1 VANSKLKRYTHAT
14 IGLLFVV
21 VAAVGAVL
29 PGIPT
34 VGPLMLASFFLLK
47 SSPALEKRL
56 VRNRFF
62 AKYLAYID
70 GTTPMTNRM
79 RISSI
84 LMMWLS
90 ISISATISMLTGD
103 IKFWLI
109 GILVIAG
116 LIGTVFIWRYRRSA
130 LTAPANNQRD
140 SD

>member
-1 VANSKLKRYTHAT
+1 MANSKLKRYTHAT

>member
-1 VANSKLKRYTHAT
+1 MANSKLKRYTHAT

-90 ISISATISMLTGD
+90 ISISAAVSMAAGN

-109 GILVIAG
+109 GILVTAG
-116 LIGTVFIWRYRRSA
+116 LIGTVFIWRYRRGASVD
-130 LTAPANNQRD
+130 Q
-140 SD
+140 SDPD

>member
-14 IGLLFVV
+14 IGLLFVI

-90 ISISATISMLTGD
+90 ISISAAVSLAAGN
-103 IKFWLI
+103 IKYWLI
-109 GILVIAG
+109 GVLVTAG
-116 LIGTVFIWRYRRSA
+116 LIGTIFIWRYRRGASVA
-130 LTAPANNQRD
+130 Q
-140 SD
+140 SDPE

>member
-1 VANSKLKRYTHAT
+1 MANSKLKRYTNAT

-90 ISISATISMLTGD
+90 ISISAAVSMAAGN

-109 GILVIAG
+109 GILVTAG
-116 LIGTVFIWRYRRSA
+116 LIGTVFIWRYRRGASVD
-130 LTAPANNQRD
+130 Q
-140 SD
+140 SDPD

>member
-1 VANSKLKRYTHAT
+1 MANSKLKRYTHAT
-14 IGLLFVV
+14 IGLLFVI

-34 VGPLMLASFFLLK
+34 VGPLMLASYFLLK

-84 LMMWLS
+84 LMMW
-90 ISISATISMLTGD
+90 ISITISAAISMTTGKL
-103 IKFWLI
+103 KFWLI
-109 GILVIAG
+109 GTLVVAG
-116 LIGTVFIWRYRRSA
+116 LIGTVFIWRYRRGVASA
-130 LTAPANNQRD
+130 ECD
-140 SD
+140 SE

>member
-1 VANSKLKRYTHAT
+1 MANSKLKRYTHAT
-14 IGLLFVV
+14 IGLLFVI

-84 LMMWLS
+84 FMMWLS
-90 ISISATISMLTGD
+90 ISISAIVSMATGN
-103 IKFWLI
+103 IKYWLI
-109 GILVIAG
+109 GILITAG
-116 LIGTVFIWRYRRSA
+116 LIGTVFIWRYRRK
-130 LTAPANNQRD
+130 APEIQSH

>member
-1 VANSKLKRYTHAT
+1 MAKSKLKRYTHAT
-14 IGLLFVV
+14 IGLLFVI

-56 VRNRFF
+56 VRNHFF

-90 ISISATISMLTGD
+90 ISISAAVSMAAGN
-103 IKFWLI
+103 IKYWLI
-109 GILVIAG
+109 GVLVAAG
-116 LIGTVFIWRYRRSA
+116 LIGTIFIWRYRRGASVA
-130 LTAPANNQRD
+130 QNDPE
-140 SD
+140 

>member
-1 VANSKLKRYTHAT
+1 MANSKLKRYTHAT
-14 IGLLFVV
+14 IGLLFVI

-90 ISISATISMLTGD
+90 ISISAAVSMAAGN
-103 IKFWLI
+103 IKYWLI
-109 GILVIAG
+109 GVLVTAG
-116 LIGTVFIWRYRRSA
+116 LIGTIFIWRYRRGASV
-130 LTAPANNQRD
+130 TQ
-140 SD
+140 SDPE

>member
-1 VANSKLKRYTHAT
+1 MANSKLKRYTHAT
-14 IGLLFVV
+14 IGLLFVI

-56 VRNRFF
+56 VRNRFV

-90 ISISATISMLTGD
+90 ISISAIVSMATGN
-103 IKFWLI
+103 IKYWLI
-109 GILVIAG
+109 GILITAG
-116 LIGTVFIWRYRRSA
+116 LIGTVFIWRYRRK
-130 LTAPANNQRD
+130 APEIQSN

>member
-1 VANSKLKRYTHAT
+1 MANSKLKRYTHAT

-90 ISISATISMLTGD
+90 ISISAAVSMAAGN

-109 GILVIAG
+109 GILVTAG
-116 LIGTVFIWRYRRSA
+116 LIGTVFIWRYRRGGSVD
-130 LTAPANNQRD
+130 Q
-140 SD
+140 SDPD

>member
-1 VANSKLKRYTHAT
+1 MANSKLKRYTNAT

-90 ISISATISMLTGD
+90 ISISAAVSMAAGN
-103 IKFWLI
+103 IKYWLI
-109 GILVIAG
+109 GVLVTAG
-116 LIGTVFIWRYRRSA
+116 LIGTIFIWRYRRNASVA
-130 LTAPANNQRD
+130 Q
-140 SD
+140 SDPE

>member
-1 VANSKLKRYTHAT
+1 MANSKLKRYTHAT
-14 IGLLFVV
+14 IGLLFVI

-90 ISISATISMLTGD
+90 ISISAAVSMAAGN
-103 IKFWLI
+103 IKYWLI
-109 GILVIAG
+109 GVLVTAG
-116 LIGTVFIWRYRRSA
+116 LIGTIFIWRYRRGASVA
-130 LTAPANNQRD
+130 Q
-140 SD
+140 SDPE

>member
-1 VANSKLKRYTHAT
+1 MANSKLKRYTHAT
-14 IGLLFVV
+14 IGLLFVI

-70 GTTPMTNRM
+70 GTNPMTNRM

-90 ISISATISMLTGD
+90 ISISAAVSMAAGN
-103 IKFWLI
+103 IKYWLI
-109 GILVIAG
+109 GVLVTAG
-116 LIGTVFIWRYRRSA
+116 LVGTIFIWRYRRGASVA
-130 LTAPANNQRD
+130 Q
-140 SD
+140 SDPE

>member
-1 VANSKLKRYTHAT
+1 MANSKLKRYTHAT
-14 IGLLFVV
+14 IGLLFVI

-90 ISISATISMLTGD
+90 ISISAI
-103 IKFWLI
+103 
-109 GILVIAG
+109 V
-116 LIGTVFIWRYRRSA
+116 
-130 LTAPANNQRD
+130 
-140 SD
+140 

>member
-1 VANSKLKRYTHAT
+1 MANSKLKRYTHAT

-90 ISISATISMLTGD
+90 ISISAAVSLAAGN
-103 IKFWLI
+103 IKYWLI
-109 GILVIAG
+109 GVLVTAG
-116 LIGTVFIWRYRRSA
+116 LIGTIFIWRYRRGGSVD
-130 LTAPANNQRD
+130 Q
-140 SD
+140 SDPD

>member
-1 VANSKLKRYTHAT
+1 MANSKLKRYTHAT
-14 IGLLFVV
+14 IGLLFVI

-90 ISISATISMLTGD
+90 ISISAAVSLAAGN
-103 IKFWLI
+103 IKYWLI
-109 GILVIAG
+109 GVLVTAG
-116 LIGTVFIWRYRRSA
+116 LIGTIFIWRYRRGASVA
-130 LTAPANNQRD
+130 Q
-140 SD
+140 SDPE

>member
-14 IGLLFVV
+14 IGLLFVI

-70 GTTPMTNRM
+70 GTNPMTNRM

-90 ISISATISMLTGD
+90 ISISAAVSMAAGN
-103 IKFWLI
+103 IKYWLI
-109 GILVIAG
+109 GVLVTAG
-116 LIGTVFIWRYRRSA
+116 LVGTIFIWRYRRGASVA
-130 LTAPANNQRD
+130 Q
-140 SD
+140 SDPE

>member
-90 ISISATISMLTGD
+90 ISISAAVSMAAGN

-109 GILVIAG
+109 GILVTAG
-116 LIGTVFIWRYRRSA
+116 LIGTVFIWRYRRGGSVD
-130 LTAPANNQRD
+130 Q
-140 SD
+140 SDPD

>member
-14 IGLLFVV
+14 IGLLFVI

-90 ISISATISMLTGD
+90 ISISAIVSMATGN
-103 IKFWLI
+103 IKYWLI
-109 GILVIAG
+109 GILITAG
-116 LIGTVFIWRYRRSA
+116 LIGTVFIWRYRRK
-130 LTAPANNQRD
+130 APEIQSH

>member
-1 VANSKLKRYTHAT
+1 MANSKLKRYTHTT

-90 ISISATISMLTGD
+90 ISISAAVSMAAGN

-109 GILVIAG
+109 GILVTAG
-116 LIGTVFIWRYRRSA
+116 LIGTVFIWRYRRGASVD
-130 LTAPANNQRD
+130 Q
-140 SD
+140 SDPD

>member
-1 VANSKLKRYTHAT
+1 MANSKLKRYTHAT

-84 LMMWLS
+84 LMMRLS
-90 ISISATISMLTGD
+90 ISISAAVSMAAGN

-109 GILVIAG
+109 GILVTAG
-116 LIGTVFIWRYRRSA
+116 LIGTVFIWRYRRGASVD
-130 LTAPANNQRD
+130 Q
-140 SD
+140 SDPD